1 MRFHEL
7 NQVNVESSS
16 ARLLQI
22 TRCAGSMQTYVFQRV
37 INYIHQQ
44 PLLQAARRF
53 PPTRSLMGIVLG
65 ASNRVIRITAGVVTI
80 ILTSATCWRDS
91 AGFQKKKGLAHL
103 FKGLIT
109 TLPKNGKRHK

>member
-22 TRCAGSMQTYVFQRV
+22 TRCAGSMQTYVFQRA

-65 ASNRVIRITAGVVTI
+65 ASNRVIRTTAGVVTI

-91 AGFQKKKGLAHL
+91 AGFQKKGLAHL